1 MSFRKSLRNSM
12 RLLNKKMYRKGKEKK
27 KKCVCVCV
35 YEVRV
40 SEGIFFLT
48 VIILVSS
55 SSVYVQMGLDQW
67 VNPLKKL

>member
-1 MSFRKSLRNSM
+1 M

-27 KKCVCVCV
+27 KKCVCV